1 VGLEIDS
8 LAYFTRAVIER
19 ILPSEVASADTS
31 DDFEDVA
38 LFPEEEAIVD
48 QAGPSRRQAF
58 ATGRACARRA
68 LAELGMAPVGIPR
81 LVKRAPRWPHGVVGS
96 ITHCEGYRGAAVAW
110 AREFATVGIDAEPNG
125 PLPRRVLR
133 RVASATEEAELA
145 SLAEASSAV
154 SWDRL
159 LFSAKESTYK
169 AWFPLTGAWLGF
181 KHAEVTIDATAGTFK
196 SRLLVPGPTL
206 SGHELRDFAGRWL
219 SCDGLLITAIVVLG
233 DTTSDI

>member
-1 VGLEIDS
+1 M
-8 LAYFTRAVIER
+8 IER
-19 ILPSEVASADTS
+19 ILPSEVASADAF

-48 QAGPSRRQAF
+48 RAEISRRRAF

-68 LAELGMAPVGIPR
+68 LGELGLAPVGIPR
-81 LVKRAPRWPHGVVGS
+81 LEKRAPRWPHGVVGS
-96 ITHCEGYRGAAVAW
+96 ITHCDGYRGAAVAW
-110 AREFATVGIDAEPNG
+110 ARQVATIGIDAEPNG
-125 PLPRRVLR
+125 PLPPRVLR
-133 RVASATEEAELA
+133 RVASATEEAEVA

-196 SRLLVPGPTL
+196 SRLLVPGPIL
-206 SGHELRDFAGRWL
+206 SEHELRGFAGRWL
-219 SCDGLLITAIVVLG
+219 ARDGLLITAIAVLG
-233 DTTSDI
+233 DTHVGHLRQAGF

>member
-1 VGLEIDS
+1 M
-8 LAYFTRAVIER
+8 IER
-19 ILPSEVASADTS
+19 ILPIEVASAEAF
-31 DDFEDVA
+31 DDFDDVV
-38 LFPEEEAIVD
+38 LFPDEEATVD
-48 QAGPSRRQAF
+48 RAGPSRRREF

-81 LVKRAPRWPHGVVGS
+81 LAKRAPRWPCGVVGS
-96 ITHCEGYRGAAVAW
+96 ITHCDGYRGAAVAW
-110 AREFATVGIDAEPNG
+110 AREVATVGIDAEPNG
-125 PLPRRVLR
+125 PLPPRVLR

-159 LFSAKESTYK
+159 LFSAKESIYK

-206 SGHELRDFAGRWL
+206 SGHELRGFAGRWL
-219 SCDGLLITAIVVLG
+219 AFDEILITAIAVLD
-233 DTTSDI
+233 DTTSDV

>member
-1 VGLEIDS
+1 
-8 LAYFTRAVIER
+8 
-19 ILPSEVASADTS
+19 
-31 DDFEDVA
+31 
-38 LFPEEEAIVD
+38 
-48 QAGPSRRQAF
+48 
-58 ATGRACARRA
+58 
-68 LAELGMAPVGIPR
+68 
-81 LVKRAPRWPHGVVGS
+81 
-96 ITHCEGYRGAAVAW
+96 
-110 AREFATVGIDAEPNG
+110 
-125 PLPRRVLR
+125 
-133 RVASATEEAELA
+133 
-145 SLAEASSAV
+145 V

-233 DTTSDI
+233 DTTSDV